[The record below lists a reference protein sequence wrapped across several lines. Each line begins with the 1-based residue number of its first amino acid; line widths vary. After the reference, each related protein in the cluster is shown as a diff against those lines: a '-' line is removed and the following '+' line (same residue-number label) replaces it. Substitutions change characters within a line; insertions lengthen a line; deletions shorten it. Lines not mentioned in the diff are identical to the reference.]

1 MVSWNRLDMDI
12 ETAGAIE
19 QVHARIDAVEQSL
32 RTEIRR
38 ESASVRSELASIRSE
53 LASTRSELGDEIR
66 ESLAE
71 AKRHA
76 QVLNESV
83 RDDIRMLAEV
93 VAAMSTKRDSHAP

>member
-1 MVSWNRLDMDI
+1 MDI

-19 QVHARIDAVEQSL
+19 QVNARIDALEQSL

-38 ESASVRSELASIRSE
+38 ESASVRSELKDEIRQESG
-53 LASTRSELGDEIR
+53 STRSELRNEIR
-66 ESLAE
+66 DSLAE

-83 RDDIRMLAEV
+83 RDDIRMLAEA
-93 VAAMSTKRDSHAP
+93 VAAMSTKRDSHSP